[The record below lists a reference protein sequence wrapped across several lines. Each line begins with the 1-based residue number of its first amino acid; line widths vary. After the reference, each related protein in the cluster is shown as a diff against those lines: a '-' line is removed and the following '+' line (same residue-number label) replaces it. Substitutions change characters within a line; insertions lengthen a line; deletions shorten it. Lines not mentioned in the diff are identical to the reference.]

1 VKKSKKMV
9 FLGAGNMAEALVR
22 GVLKAGLCAAQG
34 VTVTDVREERLVFF
48 RDTLKVQGAKD
59 NGRAVN
65 GADVVVLSVKPQ
77 SLDDLLREVRG
88 QLPGGALIVSI
99 AAGITTG
106 WIEARLSDGARVVRV
121 MPNTPALVG
130 CGVAAIC
137 GGRRATG
144 SDLDGAEDI
153 FKSVGRV
160 IRVDEKQMDAVT
172 AVSGSG
178 PAYVFYLMEAMMK
191 AAAELGLDPV
201 MARELVVST
210 VAGSARLCDETKLDP
225 AELRARV
232 TSKGGTTAAAVDV
245 LAAGGVGEKWVEAI
259 KAAHRRARELA
270 GG

>member
-1 VKKSKKMV
+1 MNKKKMV

-22 GVLKAGLCAAQG
+22 GVLKAGLCAAPD
-34 VTVTDVREERLVFF
+34 VTVTDVREERLAFF
-48 RDTLKVQGAKD
+48 RDTLEVQGARD
-59 NGRAVN
+59 NRKAVA
-65 GADVVVLSVKPQ
+65 GAHVVVLAVKPQ
-77 SLDDLLREVRG
+77 SLDELLKEVRG
-88 QLPGGALIVSI
+88 HLPAGALVVSI

-106 WIEARLSDGARVVRV
+106 WIETRLGEGSRVVRV

-137 GGRRATG
+137 GGCRATG
-144 SDLDGAEDI
+144 ADLNSTEDI

-191 AAAELGLDPV
+191 AAAELGLDAGV
-201 MARELVVST
+201 ARELVNAT
-210 VAGSARLCDETKLDP
+210 IAGSARLCDETKLAP
-225 AELRARV
+225 EELRARV